1 MMQGDAY
8 KLGFRINNNA
18 GNPIT
23 PADITDLEITIG
35 SLSKTYRKNQLLY
48 ESGLWMFP
56 LTQDETFSYVPAAA
70 KSQVR
75 VLWVNGVL
83 EGKPVYGVRVDES
96 ISKEV
101 L

>member
-8 KLGFRINNNA
+8 KLGFRITNNA

-56 LTQDETFSYVPAAA
+56 FTQDDTFSYVPAAA

-75 VLWVNGVL
+75 VLWANGVI
-83 EGKPVYGVRVDES
+83 EGKDIHGVRINES